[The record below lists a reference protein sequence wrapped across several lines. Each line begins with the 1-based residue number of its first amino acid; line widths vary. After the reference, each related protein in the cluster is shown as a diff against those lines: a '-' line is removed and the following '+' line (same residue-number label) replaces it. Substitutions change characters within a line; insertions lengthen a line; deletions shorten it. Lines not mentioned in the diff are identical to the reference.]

1 MMRVSQL
8 QLLAWIELLLCWLLW
23 CLAFVKPSRQ
33 AKGQKK
39 AVRASSS
46 RWGIGLVTLGFAMVW
61 MWVKPFGFE
70 KSVAELVVSMVLAPP
85 SAVLAWSAAR
95 ELGKQWRYEAA
106 LSADH
111 ELIQTGPYRFIRHP
125 IYTSMFGMLMATGA
139 AYTWWPMWVAGTMF
153 SDSCEGGRPLACRLL
168 PAKIRIVPGACSRIH
183 SLHPLVQRLLFAVE
197 DRKSSYFSP
206 NIGEKS

>member
-1 MMRVSQL
+1 MMRVSLL
-8 QLLAWIELLLCWLLW
+8 QLLAWIELLLCWILW

-33 AKGQKK
+33 ARGEKK

-46 RWGIGLVTLGFAMVW
+46 RWGIGLVALGFAMMW

-70 KSVAELVVSMVLAPP
+70 KSVPELVVSMVLGP
-85 SAVLAWSAAR
+85 SSVVLAWLAAR

-111 ELIQTGPYRFIRHP
+111 ELIQTGAYRFIRHP

-153 SDSCEGGRPLACRLL
+153 FVIGTEIRVRAEDRLL
-168 PAKIRIVPGACSRIH
+168 ADRFQHEFESYQQHVHAYIPFIR
-183 SLHPLVQRLLFAVE
+183 
-197 DRKSSYFSP
+197 
-206 NIGEKS
+206 